1 MIKKN
6 ILEYDFPRD
15 LSEMSL
21 ADKELL
27 SIQIREFL
35 IDEVSNTGGHLASN
49 LGAVE
54 ITVAIHSVFDPVKDK
69 IIWDVGHQSYVHK
82 ILTGRG
88 KYFNTL
94 RQYKG
99 LSGFPKVSES
109 SSDVFDTGHSSNSLS
124 IATGMSVAR
133 DLKNEDYN
141 VISVIGDGSLTGG
154 LAYEGLNNLGGLKT
168 KTIIILN
175 DNGMSISQNTGGLS
189 RHLGKIRLSPK
200 YYKIKNKISKTLN
213 NIPVVGKELY
223 EGISHLKESVKYTL
237 VDGIIFE
244 QLGITYLGP
253 VDGHDI
259 QDLIEIME
267 LAKKAKGP
275 VIIHAITRKG
285 KGYKNAEQN
294 PAKFHGIGPFEKT
307 TGEIK
312 GNSGRTY
319 SSIFGSKLTEMAK
332 KNDKI
337 TAVSAAMI
345 EGTGLEEFKSR
356 FSDRCFD
363 VGIAEGHGVTFAGA
377 MAKNGLRPFVAI
389 YSTFLQRAYDQIIM
403 DVALQDVPVVFCID
417 RAGVVGADGETHH
430 GVFDIPYLKSIPN
443 MVILAPK
450 DGYELEMMMEFA
462 LSKNSPV
469 AVRYPRGRVPE
480 PIRSKTSVSEGAEIL
495 KKGRNAE
502 IWAVGSMVANAL
514 KAAEILEAAGVN
526 VGVVN
531 PRFIKPVDERALI
544 ESSERTDL
552 IVTVEDGVLDGGFGE
567 TVKSKL
573 VNDSINVLSLGF
585 DDRFIPQ
592 GSQNELFEST
602 ELNAEGIVKS
612 ILDSLEALYAKN

>member
-363 VGIAEGHGVTFAGA
+363 VG
-377 MAKNGLRPFVAI
+377 
-389 YSTFLQRAYDQIIM
+389 ST
-403 DVALQDVPVVFCID
+403 
-417 RAGVVGADGETHH
+417 
-430 GVFDIPYLKSIPN
+430 
-443 MVILAPK
+443 
-450 DGYELEMMMEFA
+450 
-462 LSKNSPV
+462 
-469 AVRYPRGRVPE
+469 
-480 PIRSKTSVSEGAEIL
+480 
-495 KKGRNAE
+495 
-502 IWAVGSMVANAL
+502 
-514 KAAEILEAAGVN
+514 
-526 VGVVN
+526 
-531 PRFIKPVDERALI
+531 
-544 ESSERTDL
+544 
-552 IVTVEDGVLDGGFGE
+552 
-567 TVKSKL
+567 
-573 VNDSINVLSLGF
+573 
-585 DDRFIPQ
+585 
-592 GSQNELFEST
+592 
-602 ELNAEGIVKS
+602 
-612 ILDSLEALYAKN
+612 